1 MIKFKFI
8 YDFPFLIFTLTHF
21 FSSLSCVYACFIV
34 MSVDH
39 SHANKFIQKK
49 KKEEIPKHKL
59 YRFNSIFGIL
69 NYVNF
74 VAEISKMAYVL
85 QDVYDWY
92 RDLMENKSGM
102 YSKVLYSSYSI
113 QSNTCLRKKKK
124 KKRKNVVRLNQKQQ
138 KFYFENVITRE

>member
-1 MIKFKFI
+1 MCVCVFYCHECGSLPRKQI
-8 YDFPFLIFTLTHF
+8 Y
-21 FSSLSCVYACFIV
+21 S
-34 MSVDH
+34 
-39 SHANKFIQKK
+39 KK